1 MNKLLLLAFAAF
13 VSLST
18 IAQTTITNGN
28 METWTDVGASKEEPA
43 NFNSIKNGSGNSTAI
58 SFAPQSC
65 FREATIIHG
74 GSYSAKI
81 LTGNAL
87 GQGAPGS
94 LTTGRVMV
102 PNLQASDGYIK
113 TIPGDANYSM
123 PFIGRPDT
131 LVVWFRYVKQGS
143 DYPSITCLLHVGN
156 AYLPEAPVNSNH
168 PDSSVNIIARAEW
181 QGAAAS
187 VTTFTRLAIPFT
199 YVDNRIP
206 QYILITATSSANS
219 SPTTNST
226 LYVDDFE
233 VIYNPTVATGT
244 INPLAYYVSA
254 ATGASVSVPYT
265 LTGTFT
271 AGNVVTAE
279 LSDANG
285 SFTSPVNIG
294 TATSVASGIINATIP
309 AGTATGTGYRIR
321 VKTNTPALTAADNTS
336 NISIT
341 LVSNSVAPSATQNI
355 AANVNGNLLT
365 LTETPAATA
374 REWKFSTVSGSG
386 YQNFTPTQTGNTYTP
401 NFANA
406 GSYYIVAVSTFPG
419 GLTVTSN
426 ETRVNVVSNSI
437 APTSSQ
443 SILVGV
449 NGTLLTVTET
459 PAASS
464 REWMYATTS
473 GGTYQMIMPMQ
484 MGTTYTPNFASAGS
498 YYVICQSTISG
509 ITVNSNEVLVV
520 VGNATLTTGSVSGSP
535 FLFSP
540 SAPDATV
547 SVPFTTSGTFS
558 NGNVFTAQLSDANG
572 SFASPASIGTLTATS
587 TGTINAT
594 IQRTTAAGTGY
605 RVRVVSSNPALTG
618 TDNGTN
624 LTVDQF
630 NNSIAPPNAQTIA
643 HGANGTALA
652 VFASQTSTE
661 EWKYSTTS
669 GSGYVS
675 FVPAETGSSYT
686 PNFATPGTYYVV
698 AVSKNTYNDE
708 VTSNEVQITVTN
720 GTVITTS
727 TVSGSP
733 FDVSPSMNA
742 PVSVNFTSD
751 AVFTANNVFTA
762 QLSDFAGSFASPVAI
777 GTLSGAT
784 IGTISAN
791 IPGSTPGS
799 TAYRIR
805 VVSSDPAITGSDNGT
820 DLTVNPFEISVA
832 PSTQQNIAPG
842 ANGAAITV
850 TTTQT
855 ATYEWQYS
863 EVQGTLYG
871 GFTPAQTGNSCIPV
885 FNLPSTYYVVC
896 KATNGATD
904 VLVSQDV
911 VIVVANGTGINET
924 NNSTIKAY
932 WNGNSFMVDLTQATL
947 TAPVIELMNTT
958 GQIVL
963 KEKLSTATVNTV
975 ATSLNTG
982 MYIFKITDGDKTYS
996 GKTSKK

>member
-1 MNKLLLLAFAAF
+1 MNKLLLLAFAAL
-13 VSLST
+13 VSLNT
-18 IAQTTITNGN
+18 MAQTTITNGGL
-28 METWTDVGASKEEPA
+28 ESWT
-43 NFNSIKNGSGNSTAI
+43 GSGNTIEPTQFNSTKSASG
-58 SFAPQSC
+58 SFSGFTPQTLWQ
-65 FREATIIHG
+65 ETNNPHG
-74 GSYSAKI
+74 GTYCARI
-81 LTGNAL
+81 VTGNAL
-87 GQGAPGS
+87 GTVVNGA
-94 LTTGRVMV
+94 LTTGQVV
-102 PNLQASDGYIK
+102 ANSTNKSEGYIQ
-113 TIPGDANYSM
+113 TVVGNANHRM
-123 PFIGRPDT
+123 DFTARPDT
-131 LVVWFRYVKQGS
+131 FVFWYRYTSVSG
-143 DYPSITCLLHVGN
+143 DYPRVEARLHTSTCQ
-156 AYLPEAPVNSNH
+156 APEIPVNGNH
-168 PDSSVNIIARAEW
+168 SLDTANIVARALW
-181 QGAAAS
+181 TGAGVTVSGWTRVAVAFNYR
-187 VTTFTRLAIPFT
+187 VTTSPT
-199 YVDNRIP
+199 
-206 QYILITATSSANS
+206 YILITSTSSGDQNGGAQ
-219 SPTTNST
+219 NST
-226 LYVDDFE
+226 LWLDDFE
-233 VIYNPTVATGT
+233 TIYNPTVATGT
-244 INPLAYYVSA
+244 INSLSYYVSA
-254 ATGASVSVPYT
+254 TTGASVSVPYT
-265 LTGTFT
+265 ITGTFT

-279 LSDANG
+279 LSDASG
-285 SFTSPVNIG
+285 SFALPVNIG
-294 TATSVASGIINATIP
+294 TATSVASGTITATIP

-321 VKTNTPALTAADNTS
+321 VKTNTPALTAAANTS

-341 LVSNSVAPSATQNI
+341 LVSNAIAPSTTQNI
-355 AANVNGNLLT
+355 AANVNGTLLT
-365 LTETPAATA
+365 VTETPSATS
-374 REWKFSTVSGSG
+374 REWKYSTVSGSG
-386 YQNFTPTQTGNTYTP
+386 YQSFAPTQTGTTYTP

-406 GSYYIVAVSTFPG
+406 GSYYIVAVSTFPS

-459 PAASS
+459 PTASS

-473 GGTYQMIMPMQ
+473 GGTYQMITPMQ
-484 MGTTYTPNFASAGS
+484 MGTTYTPNFASAGN

-520 VGNATLTTGSVSGSP
+520 VGNATLTTSAVAGSP
-535 FLFSP
+535 FFFSP
-540 SAPDATV
+540 SAPDATL
-547 SVPFTTSGTFS
+547 SVPFTTSGTFN

-572 SFASPASIGTLTATS
+572 SFASATNIGTLTATS
-587 TGTINAT
+587 SNTITAT
-594 IQRTTAAGTGY
+594 IPHTTAAGTGY
-605 RVRVVSSNPALTG
+605 RIRVVSSNPSLTG
-618 TDNGTN
+618 TDNGSD

-630 NNSIAPPNAQTIA
+630 NNSLAPPNAQTIA

-652 VFASQTSTE
+652 AFASQTSTL

-733 FDVSPSMNA
+733 FDVSPNMPA

-751 AVFTANNVFTA
+751 VVFNAGNVFTA
-762 QLSDFAGSFASPVAI
+762 QLSDFAGSFTSPVAI
-777 GTLSGAT
+777 GTLSGST

-820 DLTVNPFEISVA
+820 DLTVTPFEVSIA
-832 PSTQQNIAPG
+832 PTAQQNIAP
-842 ANGAAITV
+842 ATNGTAITV
-850 TTTQT
+850 TASQA
-855 ATYEWQYS
+855 ATYEWQFS
-863 EVQGTLYG
+863 EVSGAFYA
-871 GFTPAQTGNSCIPV
+871 GFSPAQTGSSYTPR

-896 KATNGATD
+896 KATNGANDALT
-904 VLVSQDV
+904 SQEV
-911 VIVVANGTGINET
+911 VVVVANGTGINET
-924 NNSTIKAY
+924 GNSTIKAY
-932 WNGNSFMVDLTQATL
+932 WNGSSFMVDLTQATL
-947 TAPVIELMNTT
+947 AAPVIELMNTT
-958 GQIVL
+958 GQVVL
-963 KEKLSTATVNTV
+963 KEKLSTATLNTI

>member
-1 MNKLLLLAFAAF
+1 MNKILILAFAIL
-13 VSLST
+13 VSLNT
-18 IAQTTITNGN
+18 MAQTTITNGG
-28 METWTDVGASKEEPA
+28 MESWT
-43 NFNSIKNGSGNSTAI
+43 GSGTTTEPTQWNSNKTGGGQ
-58 SFAPQSC
+58 APNGPQTC
-65 FREATIIHG
+65 FQEATNPHTG
-74 GSYSAKI
+74 TYCAKVK
-81 LTGNAL
+81 TGLAFGIVVVN
-87 GQGAPGS
+87 GS
-94 LTTGRVMV
+94 LTTGKVEA
-102 PNLQASDGYIK
+102 PSTNKSDGYIR
-113 TIPGDANYSM
+113 TIPGGDYGMA
-123 PFIGRPDT
+123 FTGRPDSI
-131 LVVWFRYVKQGS
+131 VFWYRYDSYSS
-143 DYPSITCLLHVGN
+143 DYPRVEARLHVGY
-156 AYLPEAPVNSNH
+156 AYSPEAATSYHN
-168 PDSSVNIIARAEW
+168 DSTVNIIARAQW
-181 QGAAAS
+181 TNVPNS
-187 VTTFTRLAIPFT
+187 DVNNWTRVSLPFT
-199 YVDNRIP
+199 YVDSRTP
-206 QYILITATSSANS
+206 QYILITTTSSGDQTGGSN
-219 SPTTNST
+219 NST
-226 LYVDDFE
+226 LWLDDFE
-233 VIYNPTVATGT
+233 AIYNPTVATGT
-244 INPLAYYVSA
+244 INPLSYYVSA
-254 ATGASVSVPYT
+254 SNGASVSVPYT

-285 SFTSPVNIG
+285 SFASPVSIG
-294 TATSVASGIINATIP
+294 TATSVASGTIMATIP

-321 VKTNTPALTAADNTS
+321 VKTNTPALTATANTS

-341 LVSNSVAPSATQNI
+341 LVSNAVAPSATQNI
-355 AANVNGNLLT
+355 AANVNGTLLT
-365 LTETPAATA
+365 VTETPSATS
-374 REWKFSTVSGSG
+374 REWKYSTVSGSG
-386 YQNFTPTQTGNTYTP
+386 YQSFAPTQTGTTYTP

-419 GLTVTSN
+419 GLIVTSN

-473 GGTYQMIMPMQ
+473 GGTYQMITPMQ
-484 MGTTYTPNFASAGS
+484 MGTTYTPNFASAGN

-520 VGNATLTTGSVSGSP
+520 VGNATLTTGSVAGSP

-540 SAPDATV
+540 SAPDAAV
-547 SVPFTTSGTFS
+547 NVPFTTSGTFN

-594 IQRTTAAGTGY
+594 IPHTTVAGTGY

-652 VFASQTSTE
+652 AFASQTSTE

-720 GTVITTS
+720 GTVINTS

-777 GTLSGAT
+777 GTLNGAT

-820 DLTVNPFEISVA
+820 DLTVTPFEISIA
-832 PSTQQNIAPG
+832 PTTQQNIAP
-842 ANGAAITV
+842 ATNGTPITV
-850 TTTQT
+850 TTSQA
-855 ATYEWQYS
+855 ATYEWQFS
-863 EVQGTLYG
+863 EVSGSFYA
-871 GFTPAQTGNSCIPV
+871 GFSPAQTGNSYTPK

-904 VLVSQDV
+904 AVTSQEV
-911 VIVVANGTGINET
+911 VVVVATGTGINET

-963 KEKLSTATVNTV
+963 KEKLSTATLNTV

-982 MYIFKITDGDKTYS
+982 MYIFKITDGDKTFS